1 MPITAKLSNKFYE
14 KLGDDVA
21 NELVGLLN
29 LVDTSYRQEFRELF
43 EANFGRVEA
52 RLGAMDARLAGFEAT
67 MDARLAGFEATMDA
81 RLAGFEA
88 TMDARLSGL
97 GSRLE
102 TRVHGVE
109 GRMTDLEAS
118 LLAKMDAKLEAL
130 KSELLKWMFLFWVG
144 TMGTVL
150 AIVKL

>member
-1 MPITAKLSNKFYE
+1 VE
-14 KLGDDVA
+14 W
-21 NELVGLLN
+21 LN

-52 RLGAMDARLAGFEAT
+52 RIGGLEAT
-67 MDARLAGFEATMDA
+67 MDARLNG
-81 RLAGFEA
+81 
-88 TMDARLSGL
+88 
-97 GSRLE
+97 LE
-102 TRVHGVE
+102 TRLDTRIRGVE
-109 GRMTDLEAS
+109 ARMSDLEVRLMAR
-118 LLAKMDAKLEAL
+118 MDTKIEAL

>member
-21 NELVGLLN
+21 NELVEWLN
-29 LVDTSYRQEFRELF
+29 LVDTSYRQEFRDLF

-52 RLGAMDARLAGFEAT
+52 ELGAMGTRIA
-67 MDARLAGFEATMDA
+67 
-81 RLAGFEA
+81 
-88 TMDARLSGL
+88 S
-97 GSRLE
+97 LE
-102 TRVHGVE
+102 THLER
-109 GRMTDLEAS
+109 RMTDLEGRLTS
-118 LLAKMDAKLEAL
+118 RMDAKLEAL